1 MGEWRTR
8 DGDVRRDGE
17 RERERGGKRGMEER
31 DGAGSLIP
39 PVVRCAALLMC

>member
-1 MGEWRTR
+1 M
-8 DGDVRRDGE
+8 E
-17 RERERGGKRGMEER
+17 RERARAGERGMEEG